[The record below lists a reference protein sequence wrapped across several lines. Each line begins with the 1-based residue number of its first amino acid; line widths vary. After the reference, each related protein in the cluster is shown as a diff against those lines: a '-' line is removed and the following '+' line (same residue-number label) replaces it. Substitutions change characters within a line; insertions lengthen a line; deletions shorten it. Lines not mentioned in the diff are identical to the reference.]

1 MVFIISGIVHGDAP
15 HSGGCWLFPFFS
27 SFFHCFCTRSHWKLS
42 EDLGLSEL
50 ENVPKACLLC
60 RMATV
65 QALREGKEEWGEP
78 LEDITDAN
86 LNDSQTEIQLFLG
99 KGTGNARYIVWE
111 SGSSGS
117 SYSSTSSLV
126 NSLEDTEVLQWLL
139 LPAAGSP
146 RALGSNT
153 KSISMLL
160 HALCTL
166 HLRPF
171 QSHTA
176 RIQK

>member
-1 MVFIISGIVHGDAP
+1 MIHKQK
-15 HSGGCWLFPFFS
+15 S
-27 SFFHCFCTRSHWKLS
+27 SYFW
-42 EDLGLSEL
+42 
-50 ENVPKACLLC
+50 
-60 RMATV
+60 
-65 QALREGKEEWGEP
+65 
-78 LEDITDAN
+78 
-86 LNDSQTEIQLFLG
+86 G
-99 KGTGNARYIVWE
+99 KGTGNARYIVWD
-111 SGSSGS
+111 SGSLGS
-117 SYSSTSSLV
+117 SYSSMASLV

-166 HLRPF
+166 QLRPF